1 MITLVS
7 FGYKFGAPPDTV
19 HVHDCRKLRNPHN
32 EPGLRE
38 SDGRDPAVKT
48 FVERSKGF
56 AAIYETAKAE
66 AKGFGQITIA
76 FGCYGGRH
84 RSVALAELLHEDLK
98 RAGHDVRVRH
108 RELEKAEA

>member
-7 FGYKFGAPPDTV
+7 FGYKFGPPPDTPY
-19 HVHDCRKLRNPHN
+19 VHDCRGLRNPHR

-38 SDGRDPAVKT
+38 SDGADPAVKT

-76 FGCYGGRH
+76 FGCFGGRH
-84 RSVALAELLHEDLK
+84 RSVAMAELLHEDLE
-98 RAGHDVRVRH
+98 RAGYDVRFQH
-108 RELEKAEA
+108 RDLTKDES